1 MNIISKKCCQ
11 LLRKK
16 RSRQLFINMMHHFE
30 PKSNLVT
37 KLLGLFKKFF
47 SNYFIL

>member
-1 MNIISKKCCQ
+1 MKNISKKCYE

-16 RSRQLFINMMHHFE
+16 GLINFLE